1 MAHDYIAPKS
11 EKKWQKIWEDK
22 KLYDIDLKDSRKS
35 YYNLVMFPYPS
46 GDKLHIGH
54 WYNFGPAD
62 SWGRYMRMNGYNVFE
77 PMGFDAF
84 GLPAENYAIKTGVA
98 PKASTAVNTKTMVKQ
113 LKELGAMYDWSQMVN
128 TSEEDYYKWTQWLFL
143 QMHKMGLAYKK
154 KSPVNWCPSCKT
166 VLANEQVQDG
176 ICERC
181 KTEVIKKNL
190 AQWFWKITDYADQ
203 LLDHTDLDWPEKTVT
218 MQRNWIGKSEGTEID
233 FKLDGSDEV
242 LTCYTTRPDTIYSV
256 TFMVIAPEHPWVQEA
271 IKGTKYEKEVKEV
284 AKQIRK
290 QTDIERTS
298 EGGKDKLGAFV
309 GKHVINPVN
318 GDKIPV
324 YIANFAL
331 MYGTGVVMADAHDQ
345 RDFEFAHKYKIPLKF
360 VISEDGKPTT
370 PKGAKEAYTADG
382 ILFDSGQFTGM
393 NNRKALPKVA
403 DWMVKEGFGRKTTNY
418 RLRDWLVSRQRY
430 WGAPIPVINC
440 DDCGEVP
447 VPEKDLP
454 VILPRIKEYKPKG
467 KAPLAT
473 SASFMNTKCPKCKG
487 PGTREPDTMDTF
499 VCSSWYFLRYPCA
512 NMKDKPFD
520 KDVLKK
526 WGPVDM
532 YIGGPE
538 HACMHLLYSRFV
550 NMVLHD
556 AGLVPFKEP
565 FKRLVHQGM
574 VTKDGAKM
582 SKSKGN
588 VVSPDGF
595 VEKYGSD
602 VFRMYLMF
610 MGPFTQGGDWNDKG
624 ITGVSR
630 FVQKIWKVVD
640 GPTLKK
646 TSPDMNAVLHR
657 TIKKVTKD
665 IENMHFNTA
674 LAALMEFMNAAVK
687 QGLDQKSKE
696 KIVRLMA
703 PMAPHLAEELWA
715 KLSGVAPTSKKWVSV
730 FDQKW
735 PKYEEKYT
743 VSSMIKLIVQVNG
756 KLRATVDAAADIS
769 KEDALALAKL
779 QENVAHH
786 LEGKTIVKEI
796 VVPGRLVNFVV
807 K

>member
-1 MAHDYIAPKS
+1 MYEPSKI
-11 EKKWQKIWEDK
+11 EKKWQTVWDQK
-22 KLYDIDLKDSRKS
+22 KLYDTDLKAKGKS

-84 GLPAENYAIKTGVA
+84 GLPAENYAIKTGIA
-98 PKASTAVNTKTMVKQ
+98 PKASTATNVKTMVKQ
-113 LKELGAMYDWSQMVN
+113 LKAIGAMYDWSQMVN

-143 QMHKMGLAYKK
+143 MMYKRGLAYKK
-154 KSPVNWCPSCKT
+154 KSPVNWCPGCKT

-181 KTEVIKKNL
+181 KSEVTKKNL
-190 AQWFWKITDYADQ
+190 AQWFWKITDYAES
-203 LLDHTDLDWPEKTVT
+203 LLDHTDLDWPEKTIT
-218 MQRNWIGKSEGTEID
+218 MQQNWIGKSTGVEID
-233 FKLDGSDEV
+233 FKLEDSDEV

-271 IKGTKYEKEVKEV
+271 VKGTKYAQKVKDV
-284 AKQIRK
+284 TAQIKK

-298 EGGKDKLGAFV
+298 EGGLDKLGAFV
-309 GKHVINPVN
+309 GKYVINPVN
-318 GDKIPV
+318 GERIPV

-360 VISEDGKPTT
+360 VISEKGKPTT
-370 PKGAKEAYTADG
+370 PQGATEAYTSDG
-382 ILFDSGQFTGM
+382 ILFNSGEFSGM
-393 NNRKALPKVA
+393 NNREALPKMTN
-403 DWMVKEGFGRKTTNY
+403 WMVKEGFGRKTTNY
-418 RLRDWLVSRQRY
+418 RLRDWLISRQRY

-440 DDCGEVP
+440 EKCGEVL

-473 SASFMNTKCPKCKG
+473 SDSFMKTKCPQCKG
-487 PGTREPDTMDTF
+487 PALREPDTMDTF
-499 VCSSWYFLRYPCA
+499 VCSSWYFLRYPSA
-512 NMKDKPFD
+512 NLKNNAFD
-520 KDVLKK
+520 KEVLKK

-538 HACMHLLYSRFV
+538 HACMHLLYARFV
-550 NMVLHD
+550 NQVLHD

-595 VEKYGSD
+595 VEEYGSD

-624 ITGVSR
+624 ITGVAR
-630 FVQKIWKVVD
+630 FVQRIWKVAE

-646 TSPDMNAVLHR
+646 LSPEMNVLLHK
-657 TIKKVTKD
+657 TIKRVTQD
-665 IENMHFNTA
+665 IEKMHFNTA
-674 LAALMEFMNAAVK
+674 LSALMEFINEAIKEGIDLKAK
-687 QGLDQKSKE
+687 Q
-696 KIVRLMA
+696 KIIRLIA
-703 PMAPHLAEELWA
+703 PMAPHLAEELWS
-715 KLSGVAPTSKKWVSV
+715 LVTGIAPTGSKWVSV
-730 FDQKW
+730 VDQKW

-743 VSSMIKLIVQVNG
+743 VSSVIKLIIQVNG
-756 KLRATVDAAADIS
+756 KLRGTVDASADIS
-769 KEDALALAKL
+769 NEDAVKLAKI
-779 QENVAHH
+779 QANVLTH
-786 LEGKTIVKEI
+786 LEGKKIIKEI
-796 VVPGRLVNFVV
+796 VIPGKLVNLVV